1 MPGCL
6 GLRFWQNL
14 IFVKSSVSHLAIQS
28 TARRGKDAARA
39 PASCADGSWASS
51 REASRATG
59 ERPWP
64 PRAKPGSGLSST
76 PDPRPAGWS
85 AADTPSP
92 TRSGRS
98 YPARLWSTDAP
109 RPSWSIPPWMGRGRR
124 RSASPCIS
132 SRRPAVASGSA
143 RARSTR
149 RRSTPS
155 RRRTRGAGRRRR
167 RWSARRLCGGDRDVA
182 APITRRRGRFSHRQ
196 PRRSHVCNILL
207 NASHVY
213 FACRPLPAAWPRA
226 VPLVPSSTRGMERS
240 WSWRELNDRLPP
252 RLVF

>member
-6 GLRFWQNL
+6 GLRFVL
-14 IFVKSSVSHLAIQS
+14 FFAKSSVSHLAIQS
-28 TARRGKDAARA
+28 GAALVKTL
-39 PASCADGSWASS
+39 PPPQQSCADGSWASS
-51 REASRATG
+51 REASRAT
-59 ERPWP
+59 ERQWP
-64 PRAKPGSGLSST
+64 PRAKALSRLSST
-76 PDPRPAGWS
+76 PDPRPAGWC
-85 AADTPSP
+85 AEDIPSP

-98 YPARLWSTDAP
+98 YPAQLWSTDAP

-182 APITRRRGRFSHRQ
+182 APITRRRGRFSHR
-196 PRRSHVCNILL
+196 
-207 NASHVY
+207 
-213 FACRPLPAAWPRA
+213 
-226 VPLVPSSTRGMERS
+226 
-240 WSWRELNDRLPP
+240 
-252 RLVF
+252 

>member
-1 MPGCL
+1 M
-6 GLRFWQNL
+6 
-14 IFVKSSVSHLAIQS
+14 VKALPPHRQ
-28 TARRGKDAARA
+28 
-39 PASCADGSWASS
+39 SCADGSWASS

-59 ERPWP
+59 EPPWP
-64 PRAKPGSGLSST
+64 PRAKPGSVLSST

-149 RRSTPS
+149 RPTSRSRPRS
-155 RRRTRGAGRRRR
+155 RGAGRRRR
-167 RWSARRLCGGDRDVA
+167 RWSARRWLCGGDRDAA

-196 PRRSHVCNILL
+196 PSVALVCNILL
-207 NASHVY
+207 WSSHVGLL
-213 FACRPLPAAWPRA
+213 ASWSRA
-226 VPLVPSSTRGMERS
+226 VPPCSVLHAG
-240 WSWRELNDRLPP
+240 
-252 RLVF
+252 

>member
-6 GLRFWQNL
+6 GLLLPNFAGIPSTLR
-14 IFVKSSVSHLAIQS
+14 LAL
-28 TARRGKDAARA
+28 RA
-39 PASCADGSWASS
+39 GRAVVVRTLPPPQQSCADGSWASS
-51 REASRATG
+51 REVIRATA

-64 PRAKPGSGLSST
+64 PRAKPGSRLLSST
-76 PDPRPAGWS
+76 LDPRPAGWS

-124 RSASPCIS
+124 RSASPCTS

-149 RRSTPS
+149 RPTTPS
-155 RRRTRGAGRRRR
+155 PPRSQGAGRRRR
-167 RWSARRLCGGDRDVA
+167 AWSARRWLCGGDV
-182 APITRRRGRFSHRQ
+182 TLRRR
-196 PRRSHVCNILL
+196 
-207 NASHVY
+207 
-213 FACRPLPAAWPRA
+213 
-226 VPLVPSSTRGMERS
+226 
-240 WSWRELNDRLPP
+240 
-252 RLVF
+252 